1 MQINRPLMR
10 PALTLVIFLSLVT
23 TNVHAAMYSGTA
35 TGAGGVVDT
44 PNFTGGIR
52 VAVGDVNSALPPSSQ
67 AYEYFIPLD
76 ADHTGT
82 YGLTPANC
90 GASGVGTC
98 SDSGSGQGYGNAD
111 ALSMNLFFDTAAV
124 SAGADVQL
132 DIFFAD
138 LDLKP
143 INDPTGFFESLTF
156 SYWDSSDPSNSH
168 FVNIGGVIQEAAQL
182 TGGVF
187 AGHATVDPDPAVDP
201 FTWRLNLATLD
212 MDLLDNLANGFWIQL
227 GFGSQYLD
235 AQGNPK
241 RGTNT
246 PEYLAANL
254 TVSSVPIPTAF
265 WLFGSA
271 LIGFIGMSRRTRI

>member
-1 MQINRPLMR
+1 MQINRQGIWL
-10 PALTLVIFLSLVT
+10 ALPLVIFLSLVT
-23 TNVHAAMYSGTA
+23 TSGHAAMYAGTA
-35 TGAGGVVDT
+35 AGAGGVAYT
-44 PNFTGGIR
+44 PGFSGG
-52 VAVGDVNSALPPSSQ
+52 VFVSAGDVTGALPPSSQ
-67 AYEYFIPLD
+67 VAEYFIPLA

-98 SDSGSGQGYGNAD
+98 SDSGSGQGYGDAG
-111 ALSMNLFFDTAAV
+111 ALSMNLFFDTGAV
-124 SAGADVQL
+124 PAGADVQL

-156 SYWDSSDPSNSH
+156 SYWDSSDPTNSH

-182 TGGVF
+182 TNGVF
-187 AGHATVDPDPAVDP
+187 TDHATVDPSPAVDP
-201 FTWRLNLATLD
+201 FTWRLNLTTLD
-212 MDLLDNLANGFWIQL
+212 MALLDNVANGFWIQL

-235 AQGNPK
+235 AQGKPK